1 MKEPMTTKTPAKAV
15 KRAVEAVKEPEQYR
29 MPREVSEW
37 IEQAESRIKYLTT
50 KVADL
55 KEENDLLRKSNKV
68 MEARVMG
75 QSQE

>member
-1 MKEPMTTKTPAKAV
+1 MAASEPTS
-15 KRAVEAVKEPEQYR
+15 EYR

-37 IEQAESRIKYLTT
+37 IEHAESRLKYLTT
-50 KVADL
+50 KVAEL
-55 KEENDLLRKSNKV
+55 KAENDLLRKANKV

>member
-1 MKEPMTTKTPAKAV
+1 MAASEPAA
-15 KRAVEAVKEPEQYR
+15 EYR

-50 KVADL
+50 KVAEL
-55 KEENDLLRKSNKV
+55 KAENDLLRKANKV
-68 MEARVMG
+68 MEVRVMG

>member
-1 MKEPMTTKTPAKAV
+1 MATAKPPAKTTRKAV
-15 KRAVEAVKEPEQYR
+15 VAVKEPEQYR
-29 MPREVSEW
+29 MPTEVANW

-50 KVADL
+50 KVAEL
-55 KEENDLLRKSNKV
+55 KAENDLLRKSNKV